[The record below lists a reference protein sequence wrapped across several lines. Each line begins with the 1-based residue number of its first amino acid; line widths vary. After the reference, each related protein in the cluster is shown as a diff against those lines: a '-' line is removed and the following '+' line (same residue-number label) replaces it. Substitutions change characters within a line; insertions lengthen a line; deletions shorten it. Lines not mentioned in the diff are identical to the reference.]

1 MPLHSKF
8 SFTCDFRTQ
17 QYNYKLTKIIE
28 VNFWAK
34 IFPPIQERMF
44 SLFGAYHI
52 IHKKNYQKF
61 FIKTIHWFEINLYWY
76 YAPFLEI
83 KKKNHF
89 RIGDLGPNT
98 QGISLDHIYDLCS
111 HVFDSTILSGWKIVL
126 KLAQEFG
133 PSFFK

>member
-1 MPLHSKF
+1 MPFHSKF

-28 VNFWAK
+28 VNCWAK
-34 IFPPIQERMF
+34 IFPSIQERMF

-83 KKKNHF
+83 KKKSFQNRWPWPKYSRHKLRPYIWFMFTCLWFNYPF
-89 RIGDLGPNT
+89 RVKNCLKT
-98 QGISLDHIYDLCS
+98 CS
-111 HVFDSTILSGWKIVL
+111 RIW
-126 KLAQEFG
+126 AQFL
-133 PSFFK
+133 